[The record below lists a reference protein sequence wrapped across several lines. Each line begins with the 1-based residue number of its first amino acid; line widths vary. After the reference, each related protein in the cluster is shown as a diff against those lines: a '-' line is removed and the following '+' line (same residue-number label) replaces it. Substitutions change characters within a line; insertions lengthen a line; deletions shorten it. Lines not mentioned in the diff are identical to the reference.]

1 MFSPTLVFIQEKKD
15 RERESVKENQRESKI
30 DIERVDLMSEGKV
43 FDINVDTGNI

>member
-15 RERESVKENQRESKI
+15 RERESVKEKQRESKI
-30 DIERVDLMSEGKV
+30 DLERVDLMSEGKV